1 MNLSFFA
8 SLQLSTGGPSNLH
21 KLDITNKPFVHLFII
36 INVKESLQRE
46 PLEYLRERSTLQGPP
61 VGPL

>member
-8 SLQLSTGGPSNLH
+8 SLQLSTGGSSNLY
-21 KLDITNKPFVHLFII
+21 KLGVTNKPFVHLFII
-36 INVKESLQRE
+36 IIVKESLQRE
-46 PLEYLRERSTLQGPP
+46 PLEYLRERRTLQGPP